1 MFSISL
7 SPEAARRQA
16 DITKDMKVVTE
27 KDGNYLSEQLKL
39 YLDDQEVDRLNVA
52 ADLKGR
58 AVTEIAISGS
68 GVGTTE
74 QTAMFDALKNM
85 KRLQTILITGSL
97 PVKLTVVKIDNV
109 SPFLGVQFLKNAVY
123 MGLLATIAVALVI
136 YIRELY
142 LGIRTYELVVA
153 VPIGLWGILNIRE
166 KNREAAFAIALLAII
181 SDLVIET
188 LIIGAGGYH
197 YANGFTLLIPMTYGM
212 LVLGM
217 LGLIE
222 QSHRLDAML
231 DAPQIQKLLRIFGV
245 QRFVNRELRKK

>member
-1 MFSISL
+1 MLGYMTIL
-7 SPEAARRQA
+7 SA
-16 DITKDMKVVTE
+16 I
-27 KDGNYLSEQLKL
+27 
-39 YLDDQEVDRLNVA
+39 VA
-52 ADLKGR
+52 A
-58 AVTEIAISGS
+58 
-68 GVGTTE
+68 
-74 QTAMFDALKNM
+74 
-85 KRLQTILITGSL
+85 
-97 PVKLTVVKIDNV
+97 
-109 SPFLGVQFLKNAVY
+109 
-123 MGLLATIAVALVI
+123 LATIVIVDVIRKKELSEVSGYFLVGLVIAAIDFVTEYAGTSWGGWHYNSSIWMIKGLVPIELVLIFFSCGVLLRYGFVNISKMRTPIKINTMLYITTVFALVI

-153 VPIGLWGILNIRE
+153 VPRGLWGILNIRE